1 MDKYA
6 QLHILTHEGLGTFK
20 IHVMF
25 LPTMLIQWDEAEKT
39 PDLRKVNDEHL
50 CIMFAFYLNHR
61 KSKPSF
67 SFRTCS
73 LIFLS

>member
-25 LPTMLIQWDEAEKT
+25 LPTMLIQWDEVEKLLT
-39 PDLRKVNDEHL
+39 SGRLMTSICV
-50 CIMFAFYLNHR
+50 
-61 KSKPSF
+61 
-67 SFRTCS
+67 
-73 LIFLS
+73 